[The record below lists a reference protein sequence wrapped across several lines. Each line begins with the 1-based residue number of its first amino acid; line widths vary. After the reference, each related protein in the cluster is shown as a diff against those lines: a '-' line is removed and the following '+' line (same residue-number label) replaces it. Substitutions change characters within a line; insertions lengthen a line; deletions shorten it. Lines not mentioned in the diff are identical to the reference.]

1 VTAAA
6 KRLAAKVE
14 LFNNEEYY
22 VVMTINEHDPQL
34 LKGALGLI
42 LLRLLADGESYGYEL
57 ATRVHELGLVEV
69 ADGSIYPALTR
80 LEREGQLASRLVAS
94 TSGPARKYYR
104 LTGGGREALAAGK
117 RAWLS
122 LAEVVTPLLS
132 SAPKLARGK
141 EVA

>member
-1 VTAAA
+1 MSSGVAH
-6 KRLAAKVE
+6 R
-14 LFNNEEYY
+14 
-22 VVMTINEHDPQL
+22 HDPQL

-42 LLRLLADGESYGYEL
+42 LLRLLAQGESYGYEL
-57 ATRVHELGLVEV
+57 VTRVHDLGLVDV

-104 LTGGGREALAAGK
+104 LSESGRDALEAGT

-122 LAEVVTPLLS
+122 LADVVTPLLTG
-132 SAPKLARGK
+132 PELVPRK
-141 EVA
+141 EAV